1 MPEDVVLKSL
11 DTRGVATITLNR
23 PNVFNGYN
31 KELLLRLRKVFGELE
46 ENEAVRVIILRGAGK
61 HFSAGADVNWFKELA
76 AASPEQKLEAARLS
90 TGAMKDLNCC
100 TKPTIAL
107 IHNACYGGGTG
118 YAAACDI
125 VIASEDAQFA
135 ITEVRVGITPAP
147 IIGELVN
154 AIGSRQL
161 RRYALTAE
169 TFDVVQAR
177 AMGLV
182 HEICP
187 VGELDHAVVPII
199 DSLLRGGPEAIRDTK
214 ALILENN
221 ECILTDEK
229 FDKFANISAAGRN
242 KKEGIEGFSAFL
254 EKRDPNWYKKVK

>member
-1 MPEDVVLKSL
+1 MVLKTL
-11 DTRGVATITLNR
+11 DNRGVGTITLNR
-23 PNVFNGYN
+23 PDVFNGYN
-31 KELLLRLRKVFGELE
+31 KELLLQLRKVISELE
-46 ENEAVRVIILRGAGK
+46 NNEAIRVIILRGAGK

-76 AASPEQKLEAARLS
+76 AASPEQQLEAARLS
-90 TGAMKDLNCC
+90 TGAIKELNEC

-177 AMGLV
+177 RLGLV

-187 VGELDHAVVPII
+187 VGGLDQAAEPII
-199 DSLLRGGPEAIRDTK
+199 DCFLRGAPKAITDTK
-214 ALILENN
+214 ALILENS
-221 ECILTDEK
+221 ECILIDDK
-229 FDKFANISAAGRN
+229 FDEFAKISAAGRS
-242 KKEGIEGFSAFL
+242 KLEGIEGFSAFL
-254 EKRDPNWYKKVK
+254 EKRDPDWYKRVK